1 MVVEVARSQSR
12 PELIKLMELYLSS
25 QTQINVF
32 LGIKVCPDP
41 ANPHTCQRWWM
52 GLYMRDIHSP
62 NPTQANPGPLLPPRP
77 ICIGQLPHP
86 HHDLLTT
93 VQNQQWV
100 VPIDV
105 LFYPIP
111 FPPNPPSTPANFV
124 FPAQS
129 FVLDVDQMRGVI
141 LSIL

>member
-1 MVVEVARSQSR
+1 MANRRRGSCPKPKSTSTHR
-12 PELIKLMELYLSS
+12 INGTLS
-25 QTQINVF
+25 QINVF
-32 LGIKVCPDP
+32 LGIKVYLDP
-41 ANPHTCQRWWM
+41 ANPGTFRRWWM

-62 NPTQANPGPLLPPRP
+62 NPTQANPGHLLPRP
-77 ICIGQLPHP
+77 IRIGQLPHP
-86 HHDLLTT
+86 PHDLLTT

-111 FPPNPPSTPANFV
+111 FPPNPPSTPANFGL
-124 FPAQS
+124 PAQG
-129 FVLDVDQMRGVI
+129 FVLDVDQLRRVI